1 MIKKT
6 LLISS
11 LLLAFLTIPMNVFA
25 QGGTFDIKQ
34 PGGINVNFSR
44 NPSANPNAEGV
55 VQTIILNVISLF
67 FAVGGIGVIIFF
79 IWGSVDWIMSGGDK
93 EKISN
98 ARKKMTN
105 AIIGLILLS
114 LSFAIIRTV
123 GAIAGFDP
131 LGNLQIR
138 GLGRQIPPGN

>member
-1 MIKKT
+1 MNKT
-6 LLISS
+6 FILLTITK
-11 LLLAFLTIPMNVFA
+11 LLAFPALASA
-25 QGGTFDIKQ
+25 QIKVNIKQ
-34 PGGINVNFSR
+34 GNGQGIPVQFAST
-44 NPSANPNAEGV
+44 PNAEGI
-55 VQTIILNVISLF
+55 VQTILLNVINLF

-79 IWGSVDWIMSGGDK
+79 VWGAVDWILAGGDK
-93 EKISN
+93 EKISG

-131 LGNLQIR
+131 LGNLQLK
-138 GLGRQIPPGN
+138 GLGTQ